1 MYAKQLQYDDLSQ
14 MLLEEATKEYDNR
27 LKRYRLSGLP
37 TERDLHSEE
46 RLELREAMMKG
57 YIEMAEINLQIA
69 QEFSYVEYEAEHVV
83 ERLLIGG

>member
-14 MLLEEATKEYDNR
+14 MLQEEATKEYDNR

-37 TERDLHSEE
+37 AERELHDEE

-57 YIEMAEINLQIA
+57 YIEMAELNLQIA
-69 QEFSYVEYEAEHVV
+69 EEFSYAEHEAQNVV

>member
-14 MLLEEATKEYDNR
+14 VLLEEATKEYDNR

-37 TERDLHSEE
+37 TERNLQSDEQQQ
-46 RLELREAMMKG
+46 LREAMIKG
-57 YIEMAEINLQIA
+57 YVEMAELNLQIA
-69 QEFSYVEYEAEHVV
+69 EEFSYAEYEAGHVV

>member
-37 TERDLHSEE
+37 TERNLQSDEQQQ
-46 RLELREAMMKG
+46 LREAMMKG
-57 YIEMAEINLQIA
+57 YVEMAELNLQIA
-69 QEFSYVEYEAEHVV
+69 EDFSYAEYEAAHVV